1 MLLIFVGSVITKG
14 VLYDEIRRLHNSDF
28 YLFPLKGT
36 DKKQQLYIK
45 NTAKKYTK
53 INVPVSVVI

>member
-45 NTAKKYTK
+45 FRIQRRSIQK
-53 INVPVSVVI
+53 